1 MAMSDCIKCW
11 DTPCACGYE
20 YKDMSK
26 ESMAEILIGMLGYRD
41 VEDKIEI
48 LNMVMREIEK

>member
-11 DTPCACGYE
+11 DTPCTCGYE

-26 ESMAEILIGMLGYRD
+26 ESMAEMLIGMLGYRD

-48 LNMVMREIEK
+48 LNIVMREIEK

>member
-1 MAMSDCIKCW
+1 MAMSDCMKCW
-11 DTPCACGYE
+11 DTPCTCGYE
-20 YKDMSK
+20 YKDMNK
-26 ESMAEILIGMLGYRD
+26 ESMAEMLIGILGYRD